1 MLLQS
6 TAVHFLRQTVLSMFD
21 NLRLT
26 NFDLD
31 GTDLLTTKDSAREF
45 IIWNLEIIL
54 DITQYTLSLYVRNLQ
69 IVVK

>member
-6 TAVHFLRQTVLSMFD
+6 TVVQFLRQTVSSMFD
-21 NLRLT
+21 NLKLT

-31 GTDLLTTKDSAREF
+31 GTDLLTTKDSATDF
-45 IIWNLEIIL
+45 IIWSLEI
-54 DITQYTLSLYVRNLQ
+54 TLGNTIYSHSVQKKLLQ